1 MSAPPPP
8 LGSWFLPLKPPRAVQ
23 ICRNDF
29 LSFGRM
35 HFFFPDSRL
44 NLDLTTDKTLREA
57 RFDRHFVRDMMW
69 SRHQLEELAERRFA
83 AAQNKDA
90 AAASDP
96 SKTDTTFTALFK
108 EVRASAPA
116 ADSRVGAHTLGV
128 AVSWTT
134 QSYISCMNRFYRRGL
149 WRGPRRAR
157 RRVHPISRS
166 LFATTI
172 PWHCTNVE
180 WGYETARSLSR
191 CILSLH

>member
-1 MSAPPPP
+1 MCSSTGTHDLHPSPRPPP
-8 LGSWFLPLKPPRAVQ
+8 LIPRRADVQ

-57 RFDRHFVRDMMW
+57 RFDRHFVRDMIW

-83 AAQNKDA
+83 AAQDKEA

-108 EVRASAPA
+108 EVGASATPPA
-116 ADSRVGAHTLGV
+116 HA
-128 AVSWTT
+128 AV
-134 QSYISCMNRFYRRGL
+134 C
-149 WRGPRRAR
+149 
-157 RRVHPISRS
+157 
-166 LFATTI
+166 
-172 PWHCTNVE
+172 
-180 WGYETARSLSR
+180 ARSGWTCPGPLSVV
-191 CILSLH
+191 LY